1 MVDESVP
8 EVAAGVAVSSL
19 GKAVAKVSK
28 LAKISA
34 VTLLS
39 MSSQI

>member
-1 MVDESVP
+1 VVDESVP

-28 LAKISA
+28 LNLKS
-34 VTLLS
+34 LFFSL
-39 MSSQI
+39 